1 MSDEQAPKRSW
12 PNDYYVGPA
21 DHLHA
26 FGVLWT
32 AFNSFE
38 DGIFSLYRHHLDLLK
53 VPFPFVETGYFSL
66 PDDKRIEAV
75 QTIFAQCEKDP
86 KVVSV
91 VSNLIQYFKWC
102 LDVRNKL
109 AHAES
114 YPISF
119 FGKKPGYWHLTK
131 RISKKNPDQ
140 GYMQIELSSL
150 REMADKV
157 AYGTKHCASVVI
169 YLRVRDIPRSQRPR
183 AYQEYE
189 DEPLPGILSI
199 PKPLELSL
207 TPDGA

>member
-1 MSDEQAPKRSW
+1 M
-12 PNDYYVGPA
+12 
-21 DHLHA
+21 
-26 FGVLWT
+26 
-32 AFNSFE
+32 
-38 DGIFSLYRHHLDLLK
+38 
-53 VPFPFVETGYFSL
+53 ETGSFSL
-66 PDDKRIEAV
+66 PDDKRIEAL

-109 AHAES
+109 AHAKS

-131 RISKKNPDQ
+131 RISKKNPDR

-150 REMADKV
+150 RDMADKV
-157 AYGTKHCASVVI
+157 AFGTKHCASLAI
-169 YLRVRDIPRSQRPR
+169 YLRVRDIPRSQRPSV
-183 AYQEYE
+183 YQEYE

-199 PKPLELSL
+199 PKPLRVVPH
-207 TPDGA
+207 T